1 MDFYNLGRCFFT
13 QEERAKL
20 WYPTQHTILT
30 EITFMQWHYVFQV
43 WSGTLESPSGTSS
56 RWVSCSDMSLQ
67 RPIWCW
73 AKLQG
78 LSWIL
83 PGCTFSPNHPMPLT
97 CCPPHCNCIS
107 LEQSSPLRQVF
118 KDPEKKSSLV
128 KSTAAVGLTKGFQ
141 LLKAMGPEAH
151 AMALTI

>member
-1 MDFYNLGRCFFT
+1 MCF
-13 QEERAKL
+13 RSDLAL
-20 WYPTQHTILT
+20 WKAP
-30 EITFMQWHYVFQV
+30 
-43 WSGTLESPSGTSS
+43 LEPPADELAAQTCPCKDQFDAEQSS
-56 RWVSCSDMSLQ
+56 RVC
-67 RPIWCW
+67 
-73 AKLQG
+73 
-78 LSWIL
+78 
-83 PGCTFSPNHPMPLT
+83 PGSYLAAHFPPNHPMPLT